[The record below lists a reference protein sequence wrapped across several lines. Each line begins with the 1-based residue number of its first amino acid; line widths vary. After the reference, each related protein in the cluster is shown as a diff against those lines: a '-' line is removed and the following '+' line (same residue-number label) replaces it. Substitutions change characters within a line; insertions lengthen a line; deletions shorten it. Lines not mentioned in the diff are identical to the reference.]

1 MDPRALKPFAFHLAD
16 YTFGAPQQSGAL
28 TIVPVCGAD
37 STGTYAPPLS
47 GLKLSRVEG

>member
-1 MDPRALKPFAFHLAD
+1 MDSRALKPFTFDLGD

-37 STGTYAPPLS
+37 SSGAYAPPLS
-47 GLKLSRVEG
+47 GLKLARV